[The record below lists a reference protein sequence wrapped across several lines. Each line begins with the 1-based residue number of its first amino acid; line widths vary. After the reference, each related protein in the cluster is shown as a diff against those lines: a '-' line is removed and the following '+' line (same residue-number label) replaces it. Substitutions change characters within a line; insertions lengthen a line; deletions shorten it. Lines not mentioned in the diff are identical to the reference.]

1 MSPLLDLDDRPRRFR
16 ELDRDDASKRTAWEN
31 TEDEVAEWLF
41 RTLGSLDQ
49 RDAIR
54 SVYLTNQPFHVLFDV
69 ITKLTTQFIKDDLP
83 EIIEAFELLAG
94 FDRDELLGYEF
105 GDRVEGPWVAQW
117 DERRLRL
124 LSKVS

>member
-1 MSPLLDLDDRPRRFR
+1 MTAEPAPHPEPLLDKLRRLR
-16 ELDRDDASKRTAWEN
+16 ELDRDDTPNHTAWEN

-49 RDAIR
+49 RDALR

-83 EIIEAFELLAG
+83 EIVEAFELLGEMEPHLAK
-94 FDRDELLGYEF
+94 DWRRRI
-105 GDRVEGPWVAQW
+105 RV
-117 DERRLRL
+117 L
-124 LSKVS
+124 LSKVSDGPD